1 MRAYLAKL
9 TPKTWTLLA
18 VTAAALAYPVVS
30 MVLPAVVH
38 AAVPAVLRT
47 LFSLI

>member
-18 VTAAALAYPVVS
+18 VTTAVIAYPIVS
-30 MVLPAVVH
+30 MVVPAVV
-38 AAVPAVLRT
+38 RT
-47 LFSLI
+47 VFSLI